1 MPDIV
6 PECPKLANFGRMET
20 MLDFYQK
27 RKVRTIVNSRYT
39 QIGLGL
45 LILLVGWSAYTRY
58 QIAVEMSERRVVAE
72 QEAAA
77 LEARRDS
84 LGEQVEYLSNER
96 GIEAEMRRQFDVAL
110 EGEEVVVILD
120 DEPAAESLQAT
131 STPEEASPW
140 YRFWE

>member
-1 MPDIV
+1 MPNIV
-6 PECPKLANFGRMET
+6 PECPKLANFGRMGT

-27 RKVRTIVNSRYT
+27 RKVRAIVNSRYT

-120 DEPAAESLQAT
+120 DEPAAVSLQAT
-131 STPEEASPW
+131 STAEEASPW